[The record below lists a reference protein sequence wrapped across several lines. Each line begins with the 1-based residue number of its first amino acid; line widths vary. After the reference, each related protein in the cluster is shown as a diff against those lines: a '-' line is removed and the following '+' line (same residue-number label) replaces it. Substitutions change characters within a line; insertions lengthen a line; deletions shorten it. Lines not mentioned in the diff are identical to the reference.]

1 MGRKILEK
9 HKIDK
14 NGFPG
19 GSVVKN
25 LPAKQETRVQSLNLE
40 DPLEKEI
47 PTPVFLP
54 GKSNGQRRLA
64 GYSPWGHKRVGH
76 DLVSKQ
82 QEQMGQRRKSPQQ
95 WRLVWNLYFLECS
108 SREAGKVW
116 NFFSVAIWLLSFLIE
131 IQLIYKV
138 ILVSGVNIVNI
149 IICVVKNGALPCAK
163 GWHTGIGAA
172 TGNKLNIWVNPL

>member
-138 ILVSGVNIVNI
+138 ILVSGVQQSDSVRYLNIYIFFRLFSIIESYKILNIVL
-149 IICVVKNGALPCAK
+149 CV
-163 GWHTGIGAA
+163 TQ
-172 TGNKLNIWVNPL
+172 